1 MFYTLTEA
9 DFAHLV
15 GTNPLAVVL
24 FSASWCEK
32 CPAMMEFME
41 KKEVEHP
48 TIPFF
53 AVDIDELPVLK
64 ERARIKAVPMV
75 LFYRGGRVRDFLWG
89 IPDEEKFQR
98 KIDMQ
103 IKVVEGEN
111 ATKATQPGGGSG
123 GDGDNF
129 IWSSPNR

>member
-1 MFYTLTEA
+1 MFYTIQEA
-9 DFAHLV
+9 DFDHLV
-15 GTNPLAVVL
+15 GSNPLAVVL

-32 CPAMMEFME
+32 CPAMMEFLE
-41 KKEVEHP
+41 QKEGEYP

-53 AVDIDELPVLK
+53 AVDIDDLPRVK
-64 ERARIKAVPMV
+64 EQARIKAVPMV

-89 IPDEEKFQR
+89 IPDEDKFRR

-103 IKVVEGEN
+103 IKVIEGEN
-111 ATKATQPGGGSG
+111 AAKATKPGGGSS